1 MYDCFNMKLYLKPTL
16 EFKDSVKQGDAI
28 DLALVLQILKDVK
41 EGRTLIATAKRS
53 KMNYRKLIDL
63 LTRLETALEVK
74 IVERVKGH
82 GTLLTAQ
89 GSKLLSFL
97 DAKSTRLAQKSRSYE
112 EGLFQEIHSL
122 KKSGHSK

>member
-1 MYDCFNMKLYLKPTL
+1 MNLYLKPTL
-16 EFKDSVKQGDAI
+16 EFKDSVKRSGSI
-28 DLALVLQILKDVK
+28 DLALVLQILKDVE

-53 KMNYRKLIDL
+53 KMNYRNLIDL

-82 GTLLTAQ
+82 GTLLTVP
-89 GSKLLSFL
+89 GSKLLNFL
-97 DAKSTRLAQKSRSYE
+97 DAKNTGLAQKSRSYE
-112 EGLFQEIHSL
+112 EGLFQEMHSL